1 MRLRVPADR
10 DSGAQRPGR
19 KTRARRQLDNA
30 HRQYSTAELRR
41 QAGGPALIDKRP
53 AIVQEELGRWLGNGL
68 GTITSWVG
76 EVTIKNG
83 RKMEKSKEP
92 LPRLSVKLTTPQ
104 SQQVSEAAKK
114 VDETAERFVKR
125 AVSERLKRL
134 KKA

>member
-1 MRLRVPADR
+1 
-10 DSGAQRPGR
+10 
-19 KTRARRQLDNA
+19 
-30 HRQYSTAELRR
+30 
-41 QAGGPALIDKRP
+41 
-53 AIVQEELGRWLGNGL
+53 
-68 GTITSWVG
+68 
-76 EVTIKNG
+76 VTIENG

>member
-1 MRLRVPADR
+1 
-10 DSGAQRPGR
+10 
-19 KTRARRQLDNA
+19 
-30 HRQYSTAELRR
+30 
-41 QAGGPALIDKRP
+41 
-53 AIVQEELGRWLGNGL
+53 
-68 GTITSWVG
+68 
-76 EVTIKNG
+76 
-83 RKMEKSKEP
+83 MEKSTEP